1 MMKNFS
7 EKELSV
13 IKKALDYIG
22 YSDVAND
29 PNEIER
35 WTDDDSITVNTCRNG
50 RRVVWISASEN
61 NSVVMYIDTEEV
73 LTDEEVEKELL

>member
-7 EKELSV
+7 EKEV
-13 IKKALDYIG
+13 KVVKKALDYIG
-22 YSDVAND
+22 CSDVAND

-35 WTDDDSITVNTCRNG
+35 WIADDSITVNTCRNG
-50 RRVVWISASEN
+50 RRVVWIVASEN
-61 NSVVMYIDTEEV
+61 NDVAMYVDTEEV